1 VEYVPPS
8 KMTQAVIAALSD
20 PTVKNKH
27 TIISRIVNGSKKAA
41 AAAADAA
48 VADQNYLSNNIIA

>member
-8 KMTQAVIAALSD
+8 KMTQEVIAALSD

-27 TIISRIVNGSKKAA
+27 TIILRIVDGSKKAA
-41 AAAADAA
+41 AAAAEAA
-48 VADQNYLSNNIIA
+48 IATETDL